1 MASPVAQ
8 RLLNKDKK
16 KKKVFD
22 SADEADSNLLGS
34 TLGHGGEPKP
44 WWDIF
49 GFACCAGD
57 RSGDMDE
64 DDAKQ
69 VKETPISPMKSPS
82 KLSSVTV
89 NPVKSDAGGEEAGS
103 KTVVDAEESKEDEV
117 DEGKQPS
124 DDGKNADDEGKNADA
139 AEEEEDA
146 AEEEE
151 VVEEKGGEAEEEA
164 DEKTG
169 EE

>member
-1 MASPVAQ
+1 
-8 RLLNKDKK
+8 
-16 KKKVFD
+16 
-22 SADEADSNLLGS
+22 
-34 TLGHGGEPKP
+34 
-44 WWDIF
+44 
-49 GFACCAGD
+49 
-57 RSGDMDE
+57 MDE

-124 DDGKNADDEGKNADA
+124 DEGKNADDEGKNADA